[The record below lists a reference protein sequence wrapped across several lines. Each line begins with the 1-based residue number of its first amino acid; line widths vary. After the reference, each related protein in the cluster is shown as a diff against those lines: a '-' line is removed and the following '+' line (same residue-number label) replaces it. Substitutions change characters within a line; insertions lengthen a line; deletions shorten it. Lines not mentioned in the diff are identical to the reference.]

1 MSTKIAAFANVFSNG
16 CRVLPIS
23 RGPASPPSQR
33 LYVRGEEMGVKLNEV
48 RKHPKLC
55 LQFEK
60 SGTAR
65 VLIVVGNI

>member
-1 MSTKIAAFANVFSNG
+1 MSTKIAAFANVF
-16 CRVLPIS
+16 
-23 RGPASPPSQR
+23 SPPSQR
-33 LYVRGEEMGVKLNEV
+33 LYVRGEEMRVKLNEV

-65 VLIVVGNI
+65 VLIVVGNIYFWGGGNQC